1 MGDAIEGG
9 GLAVELADGHV
20 AEVRLDPDIVFEDC
34 RARIV
39 DDQRSMRLIV
49 RRLLNDIGIR
59 DIIEGSSGEDA
70 LENIQIP
77 NEKAPDMVI
86 CGLYMEHMD
95 ELEFSTLVRRQKVEQ
110 LAGIPILILTG
121 EQDKMIV
128 DVARQAGATKVLSKS
143 ISAPELKT
151 EIAAAIEF
159 G

>member
-1 MGDAIEGG
+1 
-9 GLAVELADGHV
+9 LADGHV
-20 AEVRLDPDIVFEDC
+20 VEVRLDPDIVFEGR
-34 RARIV
+34 RACIV

-49 RRLLNDIGIR
+49 LQLLNDIGIR
-59 DIIEGSSGEDA
+59 GIIGGSSGEDA

-95 ELEFSTLVRRQKVEQ
+95 ELELSALVRRQKVEQ
-110 LAGIPILILTG
+110 LAGIPTLILTG

-128 DVARQAGATKVLSKS
+128 DVTRQAGATKVLSKP

-151 EIAAAIEF
+151 EIAATIEF